1 MAVCAGG
8 TRKGTIEKVS
18 ADIPYL
24 YEHNGFYLY
33 RRAVRHSCAKLL
45 EKRNKILPSNIFKS
59 EALQLYGEADIA
71 AEQRLK
77 MLQDGVS
84 TKEAIL
90 FEAFAAQEAINS
102 LI

>member
-1 MAVCAGG
+1 MPYDIAGY
-8 TRKGTIEKVS
+8 TS
-18 ADIPYL
+18 
-24 YEHNGFYLY
+24 
-33 RRAVRHSCAKLL
+33 
-45 EKRNKILPSNIFKS
+45 KS

-90 FEAFAAQEAINS
+90 FEAFAAQAASRGHQLIDLSKVIAKPQPS
-102 LI
+102 LQNCI

>member
-1 MAVCAGG
+1 VVQG
-8 TRKGTIEKVS
+8 KVQLKKVS

-33 RRAVRHSCAKLL
+33 RRAVPAFLRKAAG
-45 EKRNKILPSNIFKS
+45 KREIKSSLRTSSKS